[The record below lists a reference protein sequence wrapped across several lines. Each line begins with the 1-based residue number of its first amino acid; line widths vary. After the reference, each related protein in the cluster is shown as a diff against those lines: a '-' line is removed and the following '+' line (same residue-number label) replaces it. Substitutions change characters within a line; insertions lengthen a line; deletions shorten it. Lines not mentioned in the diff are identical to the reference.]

1 METHYEKLSN
11 HNKHLISGFSCESK
25 TDGLSSNARRKVK
38 KHDKEIEAFLKH
50 EALHEQNLLL
60 NTTHL
65 LINDENELVGFVS
78 LCNDSLK
85 LAEDSRNKFETMYAS
100 VPAVKIARLGINSKY
115 HNQGYGEQLLKY
127 SLFKA
132 IQMCDIS
139 GVAFITL
146 DCYKHRESYYEKFGF
161 SKTDEQPITR
171 QYDTPIS
178 MCKHVF
184 TWLNELSQTDMIIK

>member
-11 HNKHLISGFSCESK
+11 DNKHLISGFSCESN
-25 TDGLSSNARRKVK
+25 TDGLPANARRKVK
-38 KHDKEIEAFLKH
+38 KHDKEIETFLKR
-50 EALHEQNLLL
+50 EALDEQNLFL

-65 LINDENELVGFVS
+65 LISDTNELVGFVS
-78 LCNDSLK
+78 LCNDSLY
-85 LAEDSRNKFETMYAS
+85 LAEDSRNKFKTIYAS

-115 HNQGYGEQLLKY
+115 HGQGYGEQLLKY
-127 SLFKA
+127 SLFKS

-139 GVAFITL
+139 GVSFITL

-161 SKTDEQPITR
+161 SKTDVQPKER
-171 QYDTPIS
+171 PYDTPIS

-184 TWLNELSQTDMIIK
+184 TWLNELSQTDSL